1 MSAKN
6 YYINKQN
13 MKIIEKCI
21 ELQEKIGNKAL
32 IDLEILN
39 NKWYIIRAFPKRKCA
54 RGSTAPFQIVLKN
67 KYSIPRYFKFLII
80 KRKIKQYLSQFTN
93 LDTIDMEFIDY
104 IWGKFTDKF
113 KKPSKEVQ
121 NDN

>member
-13 MKIIEKCI
+13 MKIVDKCI
-21 ELQEKIGNKAL
+21 ELQEKIGNIAL
-32 IDLEILN
+32 IDLDILN
-39 NKWYIIRAFPKRKCA
+39 NKWYIIRVFPKRKCP
-54 RGSTAPFQIVLKN
+54 RGSIKPFQIVLKN

-93 LDTIDMEFIDY
+93 LDTIDIALIDY

-113 KKPSKEVQ
+113 KTEEGESK
-121 NDN
+121 